1 MKKQLRFLV
10 ILLWICL
17 ANQLFAQ
24 KEQAFKEGEILK
36 IETTEGNKL
45 MGTFKSQDNEYIVL
59 ESESVGT
66 ISLKKT
72 KIKKIKRV
80 SSSSIVNG
88 EYWFENPNRTPK

>member
-24 KEQAFKEGEILK
+24 KGQAFKEGEILK

-45 MGTFKSQDNEYIVL
+45 MGTFKPQDDEYIVL
-59 ESESVGT
+59 ESESAGT
-66 ISLKKT
+66 ISLKKN
-72 KIKKIKRV
+72 KILQ
-80 SSSSIVNG
+80 NL
-88 EYWFENPNRTPK
+88 